1 MKYIPRKGH
10 KKQNDMFISQVTLE
24 SDKTNEQTL
33 KAIMKKKK
41 SEAMNV
47 AGLLSFECW
56 VNETQEKIAYTQ
68 VVKWESR
75 EHFQVFMR
83 ESHGKGG
90 EKKPDLPISKTVRHY
105 ELVDMDE

>member
-1 MKYIPRKGH
+1 MY
-10 KKQNDMFISQVTLE
+10 ISQVTLE

-41 SEAMNV
+41 SEAINV

-56 VNETQEKIAYTQ
+56 GSETAEKIAYTH
-68 VVKWESR
+68 VIKWESK

-90 EKKPDLPISKTVRHY
+90 GEKKPDLPITKTVRHY
-105 ELVDMDE
+105 ELVDID

>member
-1 MKYIPRKGH
+1 MY
-10 KKQNDMFISQVTLE
+10 ISQVTLE

-56 VNETQEKIAYTQ
+56 SSETAEKIAYTH
-68 VVKWESR
+68 VVKWESK
-75 EHFQVFMR
+75 EHFKIWMR
-83 ESHGKGG
+83 ESHAKGDG
-90 EKKPDLPISKTVRHY
+90 MKNQQEDLPITKIVRHY
-105 ELVDMDE
+105 ELVDIDLL

>member
-1 MKYIPRKGH
+1 
-10 KKQNDMFISQVTLE
+10 MFISQVTLE
-24 SDKTNEQTL
+24 SDKTNDQTL

-56 VNETQEKIAYTQ
+56 VNETQEKIAYTH

-75 EHFQVFMR
+75 EHFKVWMH
-83 ESHGKGG
+83 ESHAKGG
-90 EKKPDLPISKTVRHY
+90 GVKNQEDLPITKTVRHY
-105 ELVDMDE
+105 ELVDTDLL